1 MPIFTGEAWGWG
13 YDRYVWFNTAIRPD
27 RIRHVIA
34 LPVEVVGCR
43 ILVRWMFPKIGF
55 HMANTCAMV
64 QGYNTVSKDLLR
76 IEIVEI
82 RNRLSH
88 WRFAVRGCSK
98 WNSSVMGGMFQHY
111 FESAF
116 CFIGKLHR
124 DRWWWWKLLPL
135 GKIQL
140 NHHPAPCGLP
150 CQASVAETFL
160 SAGLHN
166 LDPFI

>member
-76 IEIVEI
+76 IETVEI

-88 WRFAVRGCSK
+88 WCFALRYCSK
-98 WNSSVMGGMFQHY
+98 WNSSVIGGILFHKQTPQGSLKPVVV
-111 FESAF
+111 E
-116 CFIGKLHR
+116 
-124 DRWWWWKLLPL
+124 
-135 GKIQL
+135 
-140 NHHPAPCGLP
+140 
-150 CQASVAETFL
+150 VA
-160 SAGLHN
+160 SAGE
-166 LDPFI
+166 DSAESPSMPGFCR